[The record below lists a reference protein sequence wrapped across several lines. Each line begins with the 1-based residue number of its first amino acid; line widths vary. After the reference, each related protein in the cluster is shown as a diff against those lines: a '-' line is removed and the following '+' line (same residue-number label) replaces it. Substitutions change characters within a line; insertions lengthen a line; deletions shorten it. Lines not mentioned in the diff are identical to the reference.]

1 MSTPEVHPAYRCR
14 QPASSARFTYR
25 RAVVITRRGRRVRAA
40 VVALACA
47 GLTLQG
53 GQLWATERAEPPP
66 STARGGYGERTT
78 SPAMAP
84 TPMFAGRLLVYVSHG
99 FTPATV
105 AKLRAVVH
113 GPITG
118 VYGGEVYVASPIVG
132 YPQVPVQAF
141 TTDPADYAA
150 AVGRPGLARQ
160 LATGLVFSRSG
171 AQLRHVSAGD
181 SVPMPDGRRLAVAAV
196 VDDHLLGGY
205 EMAAGPGVLHE
216 LAGRP
221 ASYLLLADGGDA
233 RRTAEVVKRALSGR
247 PVRVKANGDNGYLSS
262 IDTVLTQAQVKSRF
276 GEFAMRVDSGTDG
289 AFIPDPVWT
298 SRWIVTS
305 RVPQLG
311 EVKCNKAI
319 VGDLTAAMAEVT
331 ARGLGST
338 VHSADFARQGGCYN
352 PRLTRV
358 SHGVSL
364 SAHSWGIAVDI
375 NVDAN
380 PLGAPP
386 RQDARLVAIMASHG
400 FSWGGRWLRPD
411 GAHFEWVGPG
421 ARLDPASRTTAP

>member
-1 MSTPEVHPAYRCR
+1 M
-14 QPASSARFTYR
+14 
-25 RAVVITRRGRRVRAA
+25 VITRRDRRVRAA

-53 GQLWATERAEPPP
+53 GQLWAAERAEPPP

-105 AKLRAVVH
+105 AKLRAVVY

-118 VYGGEVYVASPIVG
+118 VYGGEVYVASPIAG

-141 TTDPADYAA
+141 TTNPADYAA
-150 AVGRPGLARQ
+150 AAGRPWLAQQ
-160 LATGLVFSRSG
+160 LAAGLIFSRSG
-171 AQLRHVSAGD
+171 ARLRHVSVGD
-181 SVPMPDGRRLAVAAV
+181 TLRMADGRRLPVAAV

-205 EMAAGPGVLHE
+205 EMAGGPRVLPE
-216 LAGRP
+216 LARRP
-221 ASYLLLADGGDA
+221 ASYLLLADGGDP
-233 RRTAEVVKRALSGR
+233 RRTAEVFRRTLSGR
-247 PVRVKANGDNGYLSS
+247 RVRVKANGDNGYMSS
-262 IDTVLTQAQVKSRF
+262 IDTVLTQAQVKLRF
-276 GEFAMRVDSGTDG
+276 GEFAMRVDPGTDG
-289 AFIPDPVWT
+289 AFVPDPGWT

-305 RVPQLG
+305 QVPQLG
-311 EVKCNKAI
+311 DVKCNRAI
-319 VGDLTAAMAEVT
+319 VDDLTAAMAEVT
-331 ARGLGST
+331 ARGLGRT
-338 VHSADFARQGGCYN
+338 VHSADFVRQGGCYN

-358 SHGVSL
+358 AHGVSL

-386 RQDARLVAIMASHG
+386 RQDTRLVAIMASHG

-411 GAHFEWVGPG
+411 GAHFEWVGAG
-421 ARLDPASRTTAP
+421 APTS